1 MKTGNDTLHII
12 ISTEEMI
19 PQIEQEVLPNLRGVT
34 LQQTHTSN
42 SEIFDRTFAEVWN
55 RCLSHTL
62 SERRNHPGEG
72 LWKVRVEHGI
82 MGFSRLKLTVSHLNI
97 PNGWMMIHFLLGQK
111 AYF

>member
-1 MKTGNDTLHII
+1 
-12 ISTEEMI
+12 MI
-19 PQIEQEVLPNLRGVT
+19 QQIEQEVLPNLRGVT

-72 LWKVRVEHGI
+72 LWKVRWNHIFAPEH
-82 MGFSRLKLTVSHLNI
+82 S
-97 PNGWMMIHFLLGQK
+97 NGWMMIHVFLGQK
-111 AYF
+111 ASF